1 MSALL
6 TSRPRARE
14 ERRAAGQ
21 ELLFGEAQLVVER
34 PVVERPPAAAAIA
47 DTVPPADAAAPAPAA
62 VDIVAP
68 AGSTLDATITSLW
81 NRLTAGE
88 ASACPVCE
96 APMQPVHSAG
106 TGVAGGRCGSC
117 GSTLS

>member
-14 ERRAAGQ
+14 ERRASGQ
-21 ELLFGEAQLVVER
+21 GLLFGDGPVVSER
-34 PVVERPPAAAAIA
+34 PVVDAPRVPAATAITETPPAVGPDAIAAPAGITLDAAIA
-47 DTVPPADAAAPAPAA
+47 
-62 VDIVAP
+62 
-68 AGSTLDATITSLW
+68 SLW
-81 NRLTAGE
+81 SELTAGE
-88 ASACPVCE
+88 AAACPVCE
-96 APMQPVHSAG
+96 APMEPVHSPG